1 MRLDK
6 LDSDF
11 LKYLIAHHINPGD
24 RLPSLNEIGD
34 GMGVSVGTLREELA
48 VARGMGFV
56 SVRPRVGIQ
65 RECFDFAQAI
75 LPAVLFGLATGEAN
89 FAQLSQLRRS
99 LETAFWDEA
108 VVLLTA
114 DDKAAL
120 RRLVGAAWA
129 KLRGEPIHVPNAE
142 HRALHMT
149 IFGRL
154 DNPFV
159 QGLLA
164 AYWDAYDASEL
175 TRFVR
180 YQYWIDVWNYHEQ
193 IVDAL
198 CADDFARGRT
208 LLNEHFALL
217 QTRPATADG
226 RRTIDD
232 SRPPTGDGRPPTAE
246 ERQTTADEVISVAR
260 S

>member
-1 MRLDK
+1 MQLDR

-11 LKYLIAHHINPGD
+11 LKYLTEHHVNPGD
-24 RLPSLNEIGD
+24 RLPSLTEIGD
-34 GMGVSVGTLREELA
+34 EMGVSVGKLREQVS
-48 VARGMGFV
+48 VARGMGVV

-65 RECFDFAQAI
+65 RERFDFAESV
-75 LPAVLFGLATGEAN
+75 LPAVLFSLATGETT
-89 FAQLSQLRRS
+89 FAQLSRLRRAIEVS
-99 LETAFWDEA
+99 FWDEA
-108 VVLLTA
+108 VVLLTP
-114 DDKAAL
+114 DDKA
-120 RRLVGAAWA
+120 RLGQLVAGAWA
-129 KLRGEPIHVPNAE
+129 KLRGDPIHIPNGE
-142 HRALHMT
+142 HRQLHLT

-193 IVDAL
+193 IVAAL
-198 CADDFARGRT
+198 CANDFARGRQ

-217 QTRPATADG
+217 QTTNDEL
-226 RRTIDD
+226 RTTKED
-232 SRPPTGDGRPPTAE
+232 PT
-246 ERQTTADEVISVAR
+246 
-260 S
+260 